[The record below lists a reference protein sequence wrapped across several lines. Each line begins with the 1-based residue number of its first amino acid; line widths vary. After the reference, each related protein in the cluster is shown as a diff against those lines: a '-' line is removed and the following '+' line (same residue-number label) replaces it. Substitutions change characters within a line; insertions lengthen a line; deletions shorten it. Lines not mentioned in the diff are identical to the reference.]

1 MWPRKKDRP
10 EDAMK
15 AEHEI
20 NADEPQGLDEAGAVR
35 TPEDDGGPQLASSS
49 RKTERELESL
59 RKRIVELELERSQLN
74 QDKLRAI
81 ADYQNFARRAIAS
94 ENEAK
99 LQGITAIVLGVI
111 PVLDHFDLALNQDP
125 TKASAEQI
133 ITGVKV
139 IRDELLKVLQRHGIS
154 IIHPEPGE
162 EFDPTRH
169 QAVLQQQDE
178 NIAPGHIVQ
187 TLQSGY
193 ALNDRAVRP
202 ASVSVRP
209 SE

>member
-15 AEHEI
+15 AEHDTSAQEH
-20 NADEPQGLDEAGAVR
+20 QGLDEAGAVHA
-35 TPEDDGGPQLASSS
+35 PDDDGGPQPGSAS
-49 RKTERELESL
+49 RKLERELESL
-59 RKRIVELELERSQLN
+59 RNRIAELEHERTQLN

-99 LQGITAIVLGVI
+99 VQGITAVVLSVL

-125 TKASAEQI
+125 SKVNAEQI
-133 ITGVKV
+133 ISGVKV
-139 IRDELLKVLQRHGIS
+139 IRDELMKVLNRHGIS
-154 IIHPEPGE
+154 IIHPEPGD

-169 QAVLQQQDE
+169 HAVLQQQDE
-178 NIAPGHIVQ
+178 NVEPGHIVQ

-202 ASVSVRP
+202 ASVAVRP